1 MVPIYVSTLLPVF
14 CHTFHSS
21 MIPSVK
27 RASLGLVKKIVH
39 YMDKNLLDA
48 TSNTDVA
55 GQVFFRGKHLKKI
68 ILPVTEFSMNLRGR
82 LTTHEL

>member
-1 MVPIYVSTLLPVF
+1 MVPVYVSTLLPVF

-27 RASLGLVKKIVH
+27 RACLGLIKKIVH
-39 YMDKNLLDA
+39 YMDKDLLEA

-55 GQVFFRGKHLKKI
+55 GINSFFYRTNVTFLKEK
-68 ILPVTEFSMNLRGR
+68 
-82 LTTHEL
+82 